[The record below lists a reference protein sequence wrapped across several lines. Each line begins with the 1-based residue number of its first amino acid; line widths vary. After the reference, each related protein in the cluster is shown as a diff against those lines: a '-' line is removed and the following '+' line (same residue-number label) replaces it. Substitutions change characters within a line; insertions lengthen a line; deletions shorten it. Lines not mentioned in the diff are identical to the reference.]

1 MCTALANPGLP
12 FNANGLL
19 TPLLSPLVFRPPGD
33 YLRVPLS
40 LLRTKYQ
47 AAHVVQDLY
56 TLGQVGSLYIIA
68 YCVTHFVIMVAF
80 ALYVSVHYLIAL
92 CSNALIGANL
102 RQFCG

>member
-1 MCTALANPGLP
+1 MCTALANPGLI
-12 FNANGLL
+12 NANGLL

-80 ALYVSVHYLIAL
+80 ALYVSAHYFLFVFTQCTQPWVI
-92 CSNALIGANL
+92 
-102 RQFCG
+102 F